1 VSNQDDPTVANTPRG
16 SAKRALTDPPEPERY
31 KIEKLLGEG
40 GMGRVYRAHDTRLG
54 RDVAIKMI
62 DNALQGP
69 DKTQQR
75 ERFVREAKAA
85 ARLVHPNIAVVHDVD
100 AEAGWLVMELVE
112 GESLRD
118 VLAKGPLEPALVRR
132 VAEQVLAALD
142 AAHAAGI
149 IHRDVKPSNI
159 VLQPSGNVKLVD
171 FGVARLV
178 DMEVTRTGENVG
190 TPAYMAPEQIR
201 GGAIDARTDLY
212 ALGATLYELI
222 TGARMIA
229 FESPGPQ
236 AQEKIEKACGSDRAL
251 ADVIVRCLQSDPE
264 ARFPSARDALA
275 VLAPA
280 APPKKRALWPL
291 AMVAFAAIVG
301 GGVFALAKM
310 RIPKAKPADARLA
323 KAFTLAQRGENEKA
337 SGLLEEILADD
348 PMNPDAVTYKFLVDW
363 WQGGMIVDVGKRIDK
378 VKLSPAQRAMIHGID
393 LITQRRETEAIAY
406 LEIKDR
412 EHPNAT
418 EILYALGE
426 ARWHGQQLQAG
437 VDTLERAFMID
448 PRWQVALHHV
458 TEFRLSRGEAAQ
470 LEPIAAKLRVV
481 DPPAGATLDCKI
493 AVGKRDYHGAADIA
507 STALTR
513 LEKIP
518 ELYICLAQAY
528 ALEGQLELGEQTAK
542 TAFDLWPIDMREWG
556 GFAQY
561 AEFFLYRGKLDDYLN
576 LLRGKPSRQR
586 AIALLL
592 WRPTEETNE
601 TQPSGPGMRMPPLG
615 AAVWVLQELTRGR
628 NPVAVYGDYVEPE
641 VAAYGKALRAELQG
655 DLVMAIAEYR
665 KALSV
670 PSKGDMRMLVAH
682 HLARVLHMKG
692 DDAGAK
698 QLCEEEI
705 ISPRLYLPYRAVVL
719 PDCLKWTGRQ

>member
-1 VSNQDDPTVANTPRG
+1 
-16 SAKRALTDPPEPERY
+16 
-31 KIEKLLGEG
+31 
-40 GMGRVYRAHDTRLG
+40 
-54 RDVAIKMI
+54 
-62 DNALQGP
+62 
-69 DKTQQR
+69 
-75 ERFVREAKAA
+75 
-85 ARLVHPNIAVVHDVD
+85 
-100 AEAGWLVMELVE
+100 MELVE

-118 VLAKGPLEPALVRR
+118 VLAKGPLDPVLVRK
-132 VAEQVLAALD
+132 VAEQVLSALD

-201 GGAIDARTDLY
+201 GGSVDARTDLY
-212 ALGATLYELI
+212 ALGATLYELV
-222 TGARMIA
+222 TGARMVA

-236 AQEKIEKACGSDRAL
+236 AIEKIEKACGSDRAL
-251 ADVIVRCLQSDPE
+251 SQVIAKCLQSEPD

-275 VLAPA
+275 ML
-280 APPKKRALWPL
+280 APPKPKARALWPL
-291 AMVAFAAIVG
+291 VMIAFAALVG
-301 GGVFALAKM
+301 GGVFMLAKM
-310 RIPKAKPADARLA
+310 RVPKGKPADARLA

-337 SGLLEEILADD
+337 SGLLAEVLADD
-348 PMNPDAVTYKFLVDW
+348 PQNPDAVTYKLLVDW
-363 WQGGMIVDVGKRIDK
+363 WEGGIIGDTQKRTDK
-378 VKLSPAQRAMIHGID
+378 VRLSSGQRAMIYGID
-393 LITQRRETEAIAY
+393 LISARRETEAIAY
-406 LEIKDR
+406 LEGADR
-412 EHPNAT
+412 EHPNSV

-437 VDTLERAFMID
+437 VETLERAFMID

-458 TEFRLSRGEAAQ
+458 TEFRLSRGETQQ
-470 LEPIAAKLRVV
+470 LEPIAAKLRVA
-481 DPPAGATLDCKI
+481 DPPAGATFDCKI
-493 AVGKRDYHGAADIA
+493 AIGKRDYKGAIDIA
-507 STALTR
+507 AKALDK

-528 ALEGQLELGEQTAK
+528 ALDGQMELGEKTAK

-561 AEFFLYRGKLDDYLN
+561 AEFFLYRDKLDDYLA

-592 WRPTEETNE
+592 WRPSEETNE

-615 AAVWVLQELTRGR
+615 AAVWVLQEMTRGR
-628 NPVAVYGDYVEPE
+628 NPVEVYGNYVEPE

-665 KALSV
+665 KALTV
-670 PSKGDMRMLVAH
+670 PAKGDMRMLVAH
-682 HLARVLHMKG
+682 HLARVLHMQG
-692 DDAGAK
+692 DDAGVK
-698 QLCEEEI
+698 QLCDDEI
-705 ISPRLYLPYRAVVL
+705 VAPRLYLPYRAVVL
-719 PDCLKWTGRQ
+719 RDCRQWTAPK